1 MDEKS
6 LNGQIMQSS
15 NIELCLVCGDR
26 ASGRHY
32 GAVSC
37 EGCKGFFKRSIRK
50 QLGYQ
55 CRGQMNCEVTKH
67 HRNRCQ
73 YCRLQKCLACG
84 MRSDSVQHERKP
96 IIDKKENNGNAIQN
110 NATGPSKYG
119 RRKELSGSMNNNSN
133 STPYMG
139 LFAGFNFA
147 ELQNSIEAQQRAISE
162 ASYGDNVTYDS
173 PIKQIIEEKLP
184 PPPSIDG
191 GPMLA
196 PFVTALS
203 SLSTPAVPNDLIE
216 LALEKEIVAQCVE
229 LISKLQSDINNFDE
243 ESSLN
248 IKNENFLDR
257 KDPNDYYPQM
267 INDQNV
273 KFDLQPP
280 SLFPPLMNAHYV
292 CETGSR
298 LLFLSINWVKRVRAL
313 QILNEDTLV
322 QMLKNCWP
330 ELILIGLVQ
339 CRQLLSINSI
349 LMALLNQLKS
359 LIVQE
364 KKSGK
369 KLQKTCQHVLGLKD
383 FIMDVSKMNCDEYEF
398 AYMKLICL
406 LSADTEKSSE
416 ASQLY
421 DRTVENLRQYL
432 ENHEIDNGQNESVFG
447 RFSKIILKVTALRTF
462 DQELVEE
469 LLFNNLLQQIKINS
483 VIPYIVSLGGTNGNE
498 SGSD

>member
-6 LNGQIMQSS
+6 LNGQILQTN

-84 MRSDSVQHERKP
+84 MRTVQHERKP
-96 IIDKKENNGNAIQN
+96 IIDKKENNGGMSN
-110 NATGPSKYG
+110 NNTGPSKYA
-119 RRKELSGSMNNNSN
+119 RRKDTSALNNQTNS
-133 STPYMG
+133 SPYMG

-147 ELQNSIEAQQRAISE
+147 ELQNSIEAQQRALSE
-162 ASYGDNVTYDS
+162 ASYGDNNYDS
-173 PIKQIIEEKLP
+173 PIKQIDEKIAP
-184 PPPSIDG
+184 TIDSA
-191 GPMLA
+191 PMLA
-196 PFVTALS
+196 PFVSALT
-203 SLSTPAVPNDLIE
+203 SLTPPSNDLIE
-216 LALEKEIVAQCVE
+216 LAMEKELMAQCVE
-229 LISKLQSDINNFDE
+229 LIGKLQSDINSFDE
-243 ESSLN
+243 ENALH
-248 IKNENFLDR
+248 IKNESFDR
-257 KDPNDYYPQM
+257 KENDFLPQM
-267 INDQNV
+267 LTEQNV
-273 KFDLQPP
+273 KFELQPP

-298 LLFLSINWVKRVRAL
+298 LLFLSINWVKKIRAL

-364 KKSGK
+364 KKSGA
-369 KLQKTCQHVLGLKD
+369 KLQRTCQHVVAIKD
-383 FIMDVSKMNCDEYEF
+383 FIMDVSKMNCDEYELGF
-398 AYMKLICL
+398 MKLVCV
-406 LSADTEKSSE
+406 LSADTEKTSE
-416 ASQLY
+416 AAQLY
-421 DRTVENLRQYL
+421 DRTIENLRQYL
-432 ENHEIDNGQNESVFG
+432 ETHEMENQHGETPFN
-447 RFSKIILKVTALRTF
+447 RFSKIILKVMALRTL
-462 DQELVEE
+462 DQEIVEE

-483 VIPYIVSLGGTNGNE
+483 IIPYIVSLGGSNGND